1 VWPDYTLLVR
11 TDIFEKNNIPIP
23 ATWDELYTAL
33 KKLKEIYP
41 DSIPF
46 SDRFQFNS
54 TLNIAATGFGTKA
67 GWGFGNGL
75 TYKADKDEFV
85 YTSTTPEYK
94 NMLTYFN
101 KLVSEGLLDKESFT
115 QTDDQATQKFV
126 SGKSFVINGNSQ
138 TVVLHRT
145 DMNKSLGEG
154 KFSIAKIT
162 VPGGPAGQLM
172 SGSRLENG
180 VMILA
185 KAKENPNFKAIL
197 QFIDWLYYSDEG
209 EEFAKWGV
217 EGVTYTKEN
226 GVRKLV
232 DDINYNGLNP
242 KGTKDLRIDYGFSGG
257 VFAYGGT
264 TELLQSM
271 FSDEEKKFQEDM
283 KKTKTVVPAEPPI
296 PYSVEDREQ
305 ATLLSTPLKDYSDQ
319 NTLKFILGERPLS
332 QFDAFVN
339 ELKGQGVNGL
349 RVTAQEVVT
358 YLTEPAGDLESRIDR
373 IIAGS
378 PEAEVRGIGVAFIAS
393 HDIVLEA
400 SRLGVNL
407 LVTHEGAFYSHQEE
421 QGFAPE
427 DPDHPHSYRPDIITA
442 GLIEALGWQD
452 YEHRDLGTASVV
464 RLPQSRRL
472 SDIAGHV
479 KQKLNL
485 PYLRAVG
492 DPETVCGQIGVAVG
506 YRGGGQHAIPL
517 FEQERLD
524 LMIIGEGPEWETPE
538 YVRDASAQGRAKALL
553 MLGHAASEEP
563 GMKLIS
569 ERLAGRF
576 PGLPVHF
583 IPSGSMVEIL
593 ILHLE
598 LEPGTKI
605 SEKEIADELNVS
617 RTPVREAFM
626 KLAEEELLDIIP
638 QSGTIVSRINLKHV
652 EEGRFIREKLEKE
665 IVALACDQLD
675 KDARFKIE
683 ANIAMQDVC
692 AGQNNFYRLFELDE
706 EYHQI
711 LFDATGKQ
719 RTWKMLQQLNI
730 HFNRLRL
737 LRLSKD
743 SNWENIIRQHK
754 EIYQL
759 IIQQDKEHAMKV
771 MEQHLRLVVVEQDFL
786 KEKYPHYFI

>member
-1 VWPDYTLLVR
+1 MFKRSRKKWGMTLMAAVMSLSVAACSNNLGSSGGEAKDQSKGAMENYGVNVSFKATEPFNLPILFSDQPAYPYKKDWMLFQEITKRTGVTLQPTIVPMSDYSQKRSLLISSGDAPLVIPKTYPGEEASFVSSGAILPVSDYIDMMPNFKDKVEKWGMEKELDGLRQEDGKYYVLPGLHEEVWPDYTLLVR

-217 EGVTYTKEN
+217 EGGTYTKEN

-339 ELKGQGVNGL
+339 ELKGQG
-349 RVTAQEVVT
+349 
-358 YLTEPAGDLESRIDR
+358 
-373 IIAGS
+373 
-378 PEAEVRGIGVAFIAS
+378 
-393 HDIVLEA
+393 
-400 SRLGVNL
+400 
-407 LVTHEGAFYSHQEE
+407 
-421 QGFAPE
+421 
-427 DPDHPHSYRPDIITA
+427 
-442 GLIEALGWQD
+442 
-452 YEHRDLGTASVV
+452 
-464 RLPQSRRL
+464 
-472 SDIAGHV
+472 
-479 KQKLNL
+479 
-485 PYLRAVG
+485 
-492 DPETVCGQIGVAVG
+492 
-506 YRGGGQHAIPL
+506 
-517 FEQERLD
+517 LD
-524 LMIIGEGPEWETPE
+524 N
-538 YVRDASAQGRAKALL
+538 YV
-553 MLGHAASEEP
+553 
-563 GMKLIS
+563 
-569 ERLAGRF
+569 
-576 PGLPVHF
+576 
-583 IPSGSMVEIL
+583 
-593 ILHLE
+593 
-598 LEPGTKI
+598 
-605 SEKEIADELNVS
+605 
-617 RTPVREAFM
+617 
-626 KLAEEELLDIIP
+626 KLANK
-638 QSGTIVSRINLKHV
+638 TYK
-652 EEGRFIREKLEKE
+652 
-665 IVALACDQLD
+665 A
-675 KDARFKIE
+675 
-683 ANIAMQDVC
+683 
-692 AGQNNFYRLFELDE
+692 Y
-706 EYHQI
+706 
-711 LFDATGKQ
+711 
-719 RTWKMLQQLNI
+719 
-730 HFNRLRL
+730 
-737 LRLSKD
+737 
-743 SNWENIIRQHK
+743 
-754 EIYQL
+754 
-759 IIQQDKEHAMKV
+759 
-771 MEQHLRLVVVEQDFL
+771 
-786 KEKYPHYFI
+786 KEKK

>member
-1 VWPDYTLLVR
+1 MFKRSRKKWGMTLMAAVMSLSVAACSNNLGGSGGEAKDQSKGAMENYGVNVSFKATEPFNLPILFSDQPAYPYKKDWMLFQEITKRTGVTLQPTIVPMSDYSQKRSLLISSGDAPLVIPKTYPGEEASFVSSGAILPVSDYIDMMPNFKDKVEKWGMETELDGLRQEDGKYYVLPGMHEEVWPDYTLLVR

-54 TLNIAATGFGTKA
+54 TLNIAATGFGTKG

-115 QTDDQATQKFV
+115 QTDDQAIQKFV

-154 KFSIAKIT
+154 KFSVAKIT

-271 FSDEEKKFQEDM
+271 FSNEEKKFQEDM

-339 ELKGQGVNGL
+339 ELKGQG
-349 RVTAQEVVT
+349 
-358 YLTEPAGDLESRIDR
+358 
-373 IIAGS
+373 
-378 PEAEVRGIGVAFIAS
+378 
-393 HDIVLEA
+393 
-400 SRLGVNL
+400 
-407 LVTHEGAFYSHQEE
+407 
-421 QGFAPE
+421 
-427 DPDHPHSYRPDIITA
+427 
-442 GLIEALGWQD
+442 
-452 YEHRDLGTASVV
+452 
-464 RLPQSRRL
+464 
-472 SDIAGHV
+472 
-479 KQKLNL
+479 
-485 PYLRAVG
+485 
-492 DPETVCGQIGVAVG
+492 
-506 YRGGGQHAIPL
+506 
-517 FEQERLD
+517 LD
-524 LMIIGEGPEWETPE
+524 N
-538 YVRDASAQGRAKALL
+538 YV
-553 MLGHAASEEP
+553 
-563 GMKLIS
+563 
-569 ERLAGRF
+569 
-576 PGLPVHF
+576 
-583 IPSGSMVEIL
+583 
-593 ILHLE
+593 
-598 LEPGTKI
+598 
-605 SEKEIADELNVS
+605 
-617 RTPVREAFM
+617 
-626 KLAEEELLDIIP
+626 KLANK
-638 QSGTIVSRINLKHV
+638 TYK
-652 EEGRFIREKLEKE
+652 
-665 IVALACDQLD
+665 A
-675 KDARFKIE
+675 
-683 ANIAMQDVC
+683 
-692 AGQNNFYRLFELDE
+692 Y
-706 EYHQI
+706 
-711 LFDATGKQ
+711 
-719 RTWKMLQQLNI
+719 
-730 HFNRLRL
+730 
-737 LRLSKD
+737 
-743 SNWENIIRQHK
+743 
-754 EIYQL
+754 
-759 IIQQDKEHAMKV
+759 
-771 MEQHLRLVVVEQDFL
+771 
-786 KEKYPHYFI
+786 KEKK

>member
-1 VWPDYTLLVR
+1 MFKRSRKKWGMTLMAAVMSLSVAACSNNLGGSGGEAKDQSKGAMENYGANVSFKATEPFNLPILFSDQPAYPYKKDWMLFQEITKRTGVTLQPTIVPMSDYSQKRSLLISSGDAPLVIPKTYPGEESSFVSSGAILPVSDYIDMMPNFKDKVEKWGMEEELDGLRQEDGKYYVLPGMHEEVWPDYTLLVR

-54 TLNIAATGFGTKA
+54 TLNIAATGFGTKG

-115 QTDDQATQKFV
+115 QTDDQAIQKFV

-154 KFSIAKIT
+154 KFSVAKIT

-185 KAKENPNFKAIL
+185 KAKESPNFKAIL

-209 EEFAKWGV
+209 EEFTKWGV

-339 ELKGQGVNGL
+339 ELKGQG
-349 RVTAQEVVT
+349 
-358 YLTEPAGDLESRIDR
+358 
-373 IIAGS
+373 
-378 PEAEVRGIGVAFIAS
+378 
-393 HDIVLEA
+393 
-400 SRLGVNL
+400 
-407 LVTHEGAFYSHQEE
+407 
-421 QGFAPE
+421 
-427 DPDHPHSYRPDIITA
+427 
-442 GLIEALGWQD
+442 
-452 YEHRDLGTASVV
+452 
-464 RLPQSRRL
+464 
-472 SDIAGHV
+472 
-479 KQKLNL
+479 
-485 PYLRAVG
+485 
-492 DPETVCGQIGVAVG
+492 
-506 YRGGGQHAIPL
+506 
-517 FEQERLD
+517 LD
-524 LMIIGEGPEWETPE
+524 N
-538 YVRDASAQGRAKALL
+538 YV
-553 MLGHAASEEP
+553 
-563 GMKLIS
+563 
-569 ERLAGRF
+569 
-576 PGLPVHF
+576 
-583 IPSGSMVEIL
+583 
-593 ILHLE
+593 
-598 LEPGTKI
+598 
-605 SEKEIADELNVS
+605 
-617 RTPVREAFM
+617 
-626 KLAEEELLDIIP
+626 KLANK
-638 QSGTIVSRINLKHV
+638 TYK
-652 EEGRFIREKLEKE
+652 
-665 IVALACDQLD
+665 A
-675 KDARFKIE
+675 
-683 ANIAMQDVC
+683 
-692 AGQNNFYRLFELDE
+692 Y
-706 EYHQI
+706 
-711 LFDATGKQ
+711 
-719 RTWKMLQQLNI
+719 
-730 HFNRLRL
+730 
-737 LRLSKD
+737 
-743 SNWENIIRQHK
+743 
-754 EIYQL
+754 
-759 IIQQDKEHAMKV
+759 
-771 MEQHLRLVVVEQDFL
+771 
-786 KEKYPHYFI
+786 KEKK